1 MPRPVP
7 TGTGPVPRPTPGRGP
22 QRRAKQ
28 SVHVCLPPSAEAD
41 TGTVSRHCQTPVLSR
56 HPRRRAHSAPPGCL
70 ARQGSTHLRDT
81 GRTPLGAGFSP
92 RHTGARERRSEMP
105 KTRHSHHGAPG
116 SPHWASLTLST
127 HRLACAQAP
136 PHPQRPSGAEP
147 GAGRQ
152 PPHPHPKFKYRE
164 TSEVTGRSAQ
174 TRGTHTARSP
184 SCALAQW
191 GRGRLAAGSPHHG
204 HGPARTPDL
213 GSVNSPSPR
222 TRLGAAWR
230 HPHTQGTQSS
240 APTCGATKL
249 PRLPRPQPVR
259 TLEIVTELAVRKE
272 GKQDSGPDSSLLH
285 STSIKHVS
293 PATPEPPPSSQPPW
307 GFSRVL

>member
-7 TGTGPVPRPTPGRGP
+7 TGIGPVPRPTPGRGP
-22 QRRAKQ
+22 KRRAKQ

-56 HPRRRAHSAPPGCL
+56 HPRGRAHSAPPGCL

-105 KTRHSHHGAPG
+105 KTRHSHHEAPG

-136 PHPQRPSGAEP
+136 PHPRRPSGAEP

-184 SCALAQW
+184 SCALTQW
-191 GRGRLAAGSPHHG
+191 GRDRLAAGSPHHG
-204 HGPARTPDL
+204 PQSSPHSRPGLCQQPLPKDPARGCLAAPTHTGHPQPCSHL
-213 GSVNSPSPR
+213 WGHEAPPSPQATAR
-222 TRLGAAWR
+222 QNFRDRDRTSCQKRGQTRLR
-230 HPHTQGTQSS
+230 
-240 APTCGATKL
+240 
-249 PRLPRPQPVR
+249 PRL
-259 TLEIVTELAVRKE
+259 LAA
-272 GKQDSGPDSSLLH
+272 
-285 STSIKHVS
+285 TFNKH
-293 PATPEPPPSSQPPW
+293 
-307 GFSRVL
+307 